1 MLFLLSSFFFFFFL
15 HPQEESLGIITY
27 LPSSGQRMAIFFL
40 ERFVLRTRTKFL
52 QVAAPTSYFV
62 LTNM

>member
-1 MLFLLSSFFFFFFL
+1 MLFLLSSFFFLFL

-27 LPSSGQRMAIFFL
+27 LPLSGQRMAVFFL

-62 LTNM
+62 LINM